1 MKKLVA
7 LILSAVAAVCCV
19 SLAGCGKTKVPD
31 DTNNKK
37 DVVKFDA
44 WTKDDFL
51 IGTFVAY
58 GNDDEKTPSMR
69 EQTKLLADSG
79 VNFITCGNWIPG
91 HGEEM
96 FRDMSTEIWWQYVDK
111 VMKENNMLYT
121 FGADATGPNTNTPNP
136 ELVAGTASN
145 MSDAGVEYAKRIVP
159 KLENCM
165 GIMVCDEPSVFAI
178 PQVAEWSKKYVGIK
192 EGVMPFV
199 NLFPEY
205 VGEMYLGG
213 TYEQYLE
220 KWVTSVGAENIEW
233 LSHDYYSFR
242 QNSTEEGI
250 YSNMEAMRKVGLKY
264 DLKTHGFPQSCAW
277 QGMRMPNE
285 NELRWN
291 VYAYLAYGFKGL
303 SYFNYLMWGGEGCYD
318 GVIDLN
324 GQIQHKNLY
333 DFMTDMNNDI
343 HYMNDMLMNL
353 DCLHA
358 YHTDDEDGCEKLPAN
373 SLIGVEKA
381 DDGNDFIVSYM
392 KARDGSE
399 PHIVLFNKSWRF
411 ESEAQNFTVGE
422 SSGITGIEVWNPE
435 TKKYEEVQ
443 LSGNKF
449 AMNFKAGEGKY
460 LRLKGNVNM
469 N

>member
-1 MKKLVA
+1 ML
-7 LILSAVAAVCCV
+7 
-19 SLAGCGKTKVPD
+19 
-31 DTNNKK
+31 
-37 DVVKFDA
+37 
-44 WTKDDFL
+44 
-51 IGTFVAY
+51 
-58 GNDDEKTPSMR
+58 
-69 EQTKLLADSG
+69 
-79 VNFITCGNWIPG
+79 
-91 HGEEM
+91 
-96 FRDMSTEIWWQYVDK
+96 FRS
-111 VMKENNMLYT
+111 
-121 FGADATGPNTNTPNP
+121 
-136 ELVAGTASN
+136 
-145 MSDAGVEYAKRIVP
+145 
-159 KLENCM
+159 
-165 GIMVCDEPSVFAI
+165 
-178 PQVAEWSKKYVGIK
+178 
-192 EGVMPFV
+192 
-199 NLFPEY
+199 
-205 VGEMYLGG
+205 
-213 TYEQYLE
+213 EQYLE

-343 HYMNDMLMNL
+343 HFMNDILMNL
-353 DCLHA
+353 DCVHA